1 MSIPLHL
8 LVLEDNPSDA
18 ELIIHELRRAGFE
31 PDWKRVETEG
41 DFLAALDPALD
52 LILAD
57 YRLPQFD
64 GLRALNLVQERKL
77 DIPLLIVSGTIG
89 EELAVEAM
97 KKGAADYLLKDRLA
111 RLGSAVQQALER
123 KRAEE
128 TIRELARFPSENP
141 SPVLRFERSGKMLY
155 ANQAA
160 IVQLADWN
168 LEVDSPAPQVLNDYI
183 AEVFQTGTGKT
194 VEINCGERVFWVAI
208 ESTPGEKD
216 VNLYGRDITARKLA
230 EQALRESEERYRTL
244 AEASPDLIYVIGRDD
259 SVQYINDF
267 AARQFGMTPE
277 QVIGKPRTVF
287 FPPVMAEQLEKYIR
301 PVFDS
306 GHSISYD
313 ILLPFGKREMW
324 VNSSLVPLRDESG
337 VVTAV
342 MGIGRDISM
351 RKQAEEK
358 LRESEKKWHDLFE
371 ILPVGVSIV
380 NSKNQVTDTNSAL
393 AQILDLSNE
402 DLLKGKFTGR
412 KYLRPDKTLM
422 PPEEFPSIR
431 AENEQRI
438 IRDVEIGVEKED
450 GTIIWTS
457 VSATPLSSGSGSATV
472 TTDITERKQAEQA
485 LRASQRNYQT
495 LTEVSTVG
503 IFHTDVRGKTTYVN
517 PRWCEISGLPAEE
530 TLGHG
535 WLIAV
540 HPDDRKAL
548 LVGWEEAVREQK
560 ASTSEYRFLRPDGT
574 VRWVMGRATPETS
587 LDGKIVGYVGT
598 ITDITERKQAEEKL
612 SASENELR
620 ALFASM
626 TDVVLVLDADGH
638 YLRIA
643 PTNPINLYRPAEDML
658 GKTVFEVLP
667 KEQADFFVAKIN
679 AAIQTSQVVLA
690 EYALQINGQEI
701 WFAGSISRLS
711 ENTAIWVAQ
720 DITER
725 KRAEEKI
732 QQVNVLLEQRVE
744 ERTHELQAAQE
755 QLVRKERLAVLG
767 ELAGSVGH
775 ELRNPLGIISGGV
788 YYLDLVQPEADEKVK
803 KYHAMI
809 AQETRNAEKIITD
822 LLDFARVSGT
832 EPQPVVVPDLVQRVL
847 MCFPVPPSVQVTL
860 KLPDELPMI
869 FADPR
874 QLEQVLGNLVINACQ
889 AMPEGGR
896 LTISARQQKESI
908 AITVK
913 DTGSG
918 ITPENMLKLFEPLF
932 TTKASGIGLG
942 LAVSR
947 KLAEANGGSLEVQSK
962 VGKGSKFTLYLPKE
976 GKKP

>member
-1 MSIPLHL
+1 
-8 LVLEDNPSDA
+8 
-18 ELIIHELRRAGFE
+18 
-31 PDWKRVETEG
+31 
-41 DFLAALDPALD
+41 
-52 LILAD
+52 
-57 YRLPQFD
+57 
-64 GLRALNLVQERKL
+64 
-77 DIPLLIVSGTIG
+77 
-89 EELAVEAM
+89 M
-97 KKGAADYLLKDRLA
+97 KKGAADYLMKDRLA
-111 RLGSAVQQALER
+111 RLGPAVKQVLER
-123 KRAEE
+123 KQAEE

-160 IVQLADWN
+160 IIQSADWN
-168 LEVDSPAPQVLNDYI
+168 LEPGSPAPKVLNDYI
-183 AEVFQTGTGKT
+183 EEVFQAGNGKT
-194 VEINCGERVFWVAI
+194 VEINCGESVFLVAI

-230 EQALRESEERYRTL
+230 EEALGESEERYRTL

-277 QVIGKPRTVF
+277 QVIGKPRTAF
-287 FPPVMAEQLEKYIR
+287 FPPVMAEQQEKYMR
-301 PVFDS
+301 PVFES

-337 VVTAV
+337 VVTSV
-342 MGIGRDISM
+342 MGISRDISK

-358 LRESEKKWHDLFE
+358 LRESEKKWHDIFE

-380 NSKNQVTDTNSAL
+380 DSKHEVMDANAAL
-393 AQILDLSNE
+393 SQILDLSKE
-402 DLLKGKFTGR
+402 DLLKGKFSGR
-412 KYLRPDKTLM
+412 KYLRADKTLM
-422 PPEEFPSIR
+422 PAEEFPSLR
-431 AENEQRI
+431 AITEQRI
-438 IRDVEIGVEKED
+438 IHDIEIGVEKED
-450 GTIIWTS
+450 GTIIWTN
-457 VSATPLSSGSGSATV
+457 VSATPLSFGSGSATV
-472 TTDITERKQAEQA
+472 TTDITGRKQAEEA

-503 IFHTDVRGKTTYVN
+503 IFHTDVRRKTTYVN

-530 TLGHG
+530 APGDG
-535 WLIAV
+535 WQRAV
-540 HPDDRKAL
+540 HPDDRKPLIA
-548 LVGWEEAVREQK
+548 GWGEAVREQK
-560 ASTSEYRFLRPDGT
+560 ASISEYRFLRPDGT

-612 SASENELR
+612 SASENELC
-620 ALFASM
+620 ALFAAM
-626 TDVVLVLDADGH
+626 TDVVLVLDADGR

-643 PTNPINLYRPAEDML
+643 PTNPINLYLPPADML
-658 GKTVFEVLP
+658 GKTVYEVLP
-667 KEQADFFVAKIN
+667 KEQADFMIAKIGE
-679 AAIQTSQVVLA
+679 AIQTNQIVPG
-690 EYALQINGQEI
+690 EYALQINDQEI
-701 WFAGSISRLS
+701 WFAGSVSRLS
-711 ENTAIWVAQ
+711 ENTAIWVAH

-744 ERTHELQAAQE
+744 ERTRELREAQE
-755 QLVRKERLAVLG
+755 KLVRKERLAVLG
-767 ELAGSVGH
+767 ELAGSVSH

-832 EPQPVVVPDLVQRVL
+832 ERKALLVPELMQGVLVR
-847 MCFPVPPSVQVTL
+847 FPVPPSVKVTL
-860 KLPDELPMI
+860 QLPDKMPMI

-889 AMPEGGR
+889 AMPEGGT

-962 VGKGSKFTLYLPKE
+962 VGKGSTFTLFLPKE